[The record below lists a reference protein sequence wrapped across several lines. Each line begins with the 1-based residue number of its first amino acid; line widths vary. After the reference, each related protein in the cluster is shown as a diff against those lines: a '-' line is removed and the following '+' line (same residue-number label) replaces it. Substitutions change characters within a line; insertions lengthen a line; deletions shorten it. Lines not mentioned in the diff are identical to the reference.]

1 MKKLSLLGFAL
12 LATAYSQAQEKPAST
27 TKVKTEVQKV
37 DDGSTK
43 VKTTVQADK
52 NATVTTKSKTDK
64 NPDKVT
70 GTYNGKTVY
79 TATKGGR
86 YYINS
91 NGNKTY
97 IDK

>member
-1 MKKLSLLGFAL
+1 MKKLLFLGFAL
-12 LATAYSQAQEKPAST
+12 LATAYSQAQDKPAT
-27 TKVKTEVQKV
+27 TKVKNEVQKSE
-37 DDGSTK
+37 DGTTK

-52 NATVTTKSKTDK
+52 DATVTTKSKTDK
-64 NPDKVT
+64 NTDKVT

-79 TATKGGR
+79 TGSKGAR